1 MAPLFYG
8 AIALTVLA
16 NVLYHLFQKVIPAGV
31 NPMLSLTVTYLV
43 AAALSLLLLPLFPLQ
58 GDLAAELRK
67 VNWASVA
74 LGGAIIGLELGFL
87 LAYRQGWNIS
97 LASLVAN
104 TTVALILIPIGLLLF
119 KEKVTTV
126 NVLGML
132 LALIGLILVNLKAA

>member
-1 MAPLFYG
+1 MFYG

-16 NVLYHLFQKVIPAGV
+16 NVLYHLFQKVIPANV

-43 AAALSLLLLPLFPLQ
+43 AATASLILLPLFPLQ
-58 GDLAAELRK
+58 ADMATELRK

-104 TTVALILIPIGLLLF
+104 TTVALILIPIGLMLF
-119 KEKVTTV
+119 KERLTPLNIV
-126 NVLGML
+126 GMV
-132 LALIGLILVNLKAA
+132 LALAGLVLVNWK

>member
-1 MAPLFYG
+1 MFYG
-8 AIALTVLA
+8 AIALTVIA

-31 NPMLSLTVTYLV
+31 NPLLSLTVTYLV
-43 AAALSLLLLPLFPLQ
+43 AAAASILLLPFFPLQ
-58 GDLAAELRK
+58 ADLAAEIRK

-104 TTVALILIPIGLLLF
+104 TTVAIILIPIGLLLF
-119 KEKVTTV
+119 REKVTPI
-126 NVLGML
+126 NVIGMV
-132 LALIGLILVNLKAA
+132 LALLGLVLVNWK

>member
-1 MAPLFYG
+1 MFYG

-16 NVLYHLFQKVIPAGV
+16 NILYHIFQKAIPAGV
-31 NPMLSLTVTYLV
+31 NPMVSLMATYLV
-43 AAALSLLLLPLFPLQ
+43 AAIASLVLLPLFPLQ
-58 GDLAAELRK
+58 SDLASEFRK

-104 TTVALILIPIGLLLF
+104 TTVALILIPIGLMLF
-119 KEKVTTV
+119 KEHLTPLNIVGAV
-126 NVLGML
+126 
-132 LALIGLILVNLKAA
+132 LALAGLVLVNLK

>member
-1 MAPLFYG
+1 MFYG

-16 NVLYHLFQKVIPAGV
+16 NVLYHLFQKVIPANV

-43 AAALSLLLLPLFPLQ
+43 AAAASLILLPLFPLQ
-58 GDLAAELRK
+58 GDLATEVRK

-74 LGGAIIGLELGFL
+74 LGAAIVGLELGFL

-104 TTVALILIPIGLLLF
+104 TTVALILIPIGLMLF
-119 KEKVTTV
+119 KERLTPLNIV
-126 NVLGML
+126 GMV
-132 LALIGLILVNLKAA
+132 LALAGLVLVNLK

>member
-1 MAPLFYG
+1 MAPLVYG

-16 NVLYHLFQKVIPAGV
+16 NVLYHLIQKVIPAGV

-43 AAALSLLLLPLFPLQ
+43 AAAASVILLPLFPLE
-58 GDLAAELRK
+58 GSLATELRK

-97 LASLVAN
+97 IASLVAN
-104 TTVALILIPIGLLLF
+104 TTVALILIPFGLLLF
-119 KEKVTTV
+119 KEKITAL
-126 NVLGML
+126 NVVGMV
-132 LALIGLILVNLKAA
+132 LALAGLVLVNIK